1 MFYQLSCG
9 ERLDC
14 RTQKQTEGR
23 RNGEEYRQ
31 PRGRYIAFRVEKMEF
46 AKKKKAHQANDG
58 SLSNE
63 SDLSLIHQLF
73 LFIMDVGDGASRRSL
88 NCDTL

>member
-1 MFYQLSCG
+1 MFYQRSCS

-14 RTQKQTEGR
+14 QTQKQTEGR

-31 PRGRYIAFRVEKMEF
+31 PRGRYIASRVEKMGF
-46 AKKKKAHQANDG
+46 VKKKAHQANDG

-63 SDLSLIHQLF
+63 SDLLIIYQLF
-73 LFIMDVGDGASRRSL
+73 LFIMDVGERAFRTSL
-88 NCDTL
+88 